1 MANTSP
7 YGFFGPVCDFTGGR
21 TGSSV
26 PIITVVS
33 PKDVDWVDDPSLG
46 VMVSNPDFLF
56 APTLTKFQ
64 RKGDEVRGV
73 IDYDWENDEDFA
85 DVLAKHE
92 KFEDAV
98 RSFRGYVAP
107 RPQWNGVEKFCEESR
122 PVTNIADEIRDNELI
137 QFVLKSKPLSFTVT
151 HDTWNEEMNQY
162 AAWTSLGVCSFEEK
176 TIALG
181 NAVNISSTITVPTS
195 GVHTLRF
202 RFSKQGEVWLNK
214 FSQNP
219 IQILNLTETRDS
231 YNASSFINKQ
241 VTLSAG
247 TYTIDIGIENP
258 TVGTYKRDW
267 IDSPAAAAL
276 QIYQGT
282 YSVTSSTGIPTTL
295 SISPV
300 GTDSSGNSAAP
311 SVTWRNGEWS
321 GVYAESIRNNVGVH
335 SNTEGGDFATISL
348 NHSKGLVG
356 TIEIMKIVNTTETTP
371 AVTTIGTDWTTKT
384 ITAYG
389 SGYEVDETINLSY
402 TGSLG
407 GTVTALL
414 KIDDVTQTSAS
425 GGTLIWSTQ
434 DNLVGFTTTT
444 TTI

>member
-7 YGFFGPVCDFTGGR
+7 YGVFGPVCDFTGGR
-21 TGSSV
+21 TVSSV
-26 PIITVVS
+26 PIIIIVP
-33 PKDVDWVDDPSLG
+33 PKDVDWEDDPSLG
-46 VMVSNPDFLF
+46 VMVSNPDFIF

-64 RKGDEVRGV
+64 RKGNEVRGV
-73 IDYDWENDEDFA
+73 IDYDWENDEDLA
-85 DVLAKHE
+85 DVLSKHK

-122 PVTNIADEIRDNELI
+122 PITNIANEIRDNELVT
-137 QFVLKSKPLSFTVT
+137 FTLKSTPLSFTVR
-151 HDTWNEEMNQY
+151 HSTWDEEMSQY
-162 AAWTSLGVCSFEEK
+162 AAWISLGVCSFEEK

-181 NAVNISSTITVPTS
+181 NAANISSTITIPTS
-195 GVHTLRF
+195 GVYTLRF

-219 IQILNLTETRDS
+219 IQILNLTETRAS
-231 YNASSFINKQ
+231 YNASSFITKA

-267 IDSPAAAAL
+267 LDSPAAAAL
-276 QIYQGT
+276 QIYQGV
-282 YSVTSSTGIPTTL
+282 YSLNAVTGIPTTL
-295 SISPV
+295 SIVPQGV
-300 GTDSSGNSAAP
+300 DSTGFGAVP
-311 SVTWRNGEWS
+311 DVTWRDGEWT
-321 GVYAESIRNNVGVH
+321 GVYAVGLRNNVGVH
-335 SNTEGGDFATISL
+335 ASTQGGNTATTTL
-348 NHSKGLVG
+348 NHTKGLAG
-356 TIEIMKIVNTTETTP
+356 TIEILIAVEQTGATP
-371 AVTTIGTDWTTKT
+371 NVITIGTDWATKT

-389 SGYEVDETINLSY
+389 SGYAVDETINLSY

-414 KIDDVTQTSAS
+414 RIDAIDETSSS
-425 GGTLIWSTQ
+425 GGTLIWSTR
-434 DNLVGFTTTT
+434 DNLVGFTTTIT
-444 TTI
+444 PI